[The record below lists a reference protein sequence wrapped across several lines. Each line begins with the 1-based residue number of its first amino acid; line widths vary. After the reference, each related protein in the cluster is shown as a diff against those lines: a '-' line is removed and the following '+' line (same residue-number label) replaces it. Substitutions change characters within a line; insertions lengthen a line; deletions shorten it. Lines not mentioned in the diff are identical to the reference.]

1 MKMLLAGEWVD
12 RDEKIEVRDPYD
24 NHLIDTVPSATL
36 EDVEKAIS
44 SAQEGFKE
52 ISNLTVY
59 ERAQI
64 LYKTAQIV
72 KENLEDFAR
81 TIALEGSKTIREA
94 RKEANRCTNTLTVS
108 AEEAK
113 RILGETIPFD
123 SFPGG
128 EKRIGYYY
136 RFPIGI
142 VLAITPFNDP
152 LNLVAHK
159 LGPAFAAGNSVILKP
174 ATVTPLSALKLGEAL
189 LKAGLPPK
197 ALNILT
203 GYGSRIGDALVKDE
217 RIRMISFTGGLEA
230 GKRIAS
236 LAGIKKIGMELGSN
250 SPVIVLKDCDLEM
263 AVESCVSGAFWACG
277 QNCIGVQRVY
287 IEKEIYDK
295 FVEKFVERTKKYKVG
310 PKLEE
315 DCDMGPVITEGEA
328 KRVEVWVEEAKK
340 LGAKVLCGGKREG
353 AVYWPTVLVDVPENA
368 RIHKDEIFGPTVNL
382 YPIKDLD
389 EGIEKANSLPFGLHA
404 AIFTNDVNLAFK
416 AAYKL
421 ECGGVMIN
429 DSTDYRLDSMPFG
442 GVKYSGLGREGIKF
456 SLQEMT
462 EPKVIS
468 FYLPNWR

>member
-1 MKMLLAGEWVD
+1 MRFLLNGEWVD
-12 RDEKIEVRDPYD
+12 REKKIGVKDPYD
-24 NHLIDTVPSATL
+24 NHLIDTVPEGTK
-36 EDVEKAIS
+36 EDVEIAIR

-52 ISNLTVY
+52 ISSLTVY

-64 LYKTAQIV
+64 LYKTSQIV
-72 KENLEDFAR
+72 KENLEEFAK
-81 TIALEGSKTIREA
+81 TIALEGSKTIKEA
-94 RKEANRCTNTLTVS
+94 RKEANRCTNTLIVS
-108 AEEAK
+108 AEESK

-159 LGPAFAAGNSVILKP
+159 LGPAFAAGNAVILKP
-174 ATVTPLSALKLGEAL
+174 ATVTPLSALKLGEAF

-203 GYGSRIGDALVKDE
+203 GYGAVIGDLLVKDE
-217 RIRMISFTGGLEA
+217 RIRMISFTGGIEA

-236 LAGIKKIGMELGSN
+236 IAGIKKIGMELGSN
-250 SPVIVLKDCDLEM
+250 SPVIVLKDCDLGL

-277 QNCIGVQRVY
+277 QNCIGVQRIY
-287 IEKEIYDK
+287 IEKEIYDEFK
-295 FVEKFVERTKKYKVG
+295 EKFVERTKKYKVG

-315 DCDMGPVITEGEA
+315 DCDMGPMITEGEA
-328 KRVEVWVEEAKK
+328 KRVEKWIEEAKEK
-340 LGAKVLCGGKREG
+340 GAKVLCGGKREG
-353 AVYWPTVLVDVPENA
+353 AIVYPTVLENVSEDA
-368 RIHKDEIFGPTVNL
+368 KIHKEEVFGPTVNL
-382 YPIKDLD
+382 YPIKDLN
-389 EGIEKANSLPFGLHA
+389 EGIEKANSLPFGLHT
-404 AIFTNDVNLAFK
+404 AIFTNDLNLALK

-421 ECGGVMIN
+421 DCGGVMIN

-468 FYLPNWR
+468 FYLPNFR